1 MAVDHVQLW
10 HDKFLI
16 LILWSAQPL
25 RGSKGAS
32 LLINFWKGICV
43 AWCPFVNLH
52 FDFTQKING
61 TSLMSLFFM
70 TQAFDHEPYSAW
82 RIITLEV
89 PVSTVLRTQKP
100 LRKLIYRKFDD
111 SWYNSR
117 VRRAHEAS
125 MCSQCSSRLMR
136 FAGVMWSL
144 ALIRS

>member
-1 MAVDHVQLW
+1 MECTTFEGVKGSESSH
-10 HDKFLI
+10 KFLE
-16 LILWSAQPL
+16 
-25 RGSKGAS
+25 GY
-32 LLINFWKGICV
+32 ICV

-111 SWYNSR
+111 S
-117 VRRAHEAS
+117 
-125 MCSQCSSRLMR
+125 
-136 FAGVMWSL
+136 
-144 ALIRS
+144 